1 MSFYS
6 EQIEKMID
14 SNTPDLQLHTITNLA
29 PTPQVNVIVVH
40 GLAEYAKRFDPLAS
54 YLVKHDCNVFRYDQL
69 GHGETEGERGYMKSP
84 ADLYDNLKIIVEKVK
99 NEYPDLPLFVV
110 GHSMGGETVL
120 LYGAKYPDT
129 VDGLIVT
136 DPVSIAKGP
145 SKVLGGPLTGDD
157 HDQIPNAINGG
168 LDCDQRV
175 VDKYIHNPAVL
186 HQLTVGI
193 MRHGIMDGAM
203 CLRDHLQDITDPI
216 LYLQGLKDGLI
227 NYQDSLDAYAM
238 ISSEDKELHV
248 YPFLMHEILNETSR
262 KWEIY
267 DEIIRWINKRRY

>member
-6 EQIEKMID
+6 EQIEKMVD
-14 SNTPDLQLHTITNLA
+14 SNTPDLRLHTITNLA
-29 PTPQVNVIVVH
+29 ATPQVNVIIVH

-54 YLVKHDCNVFRYDQL
+54 YLCKHDCNVFRYDQL
-69 GHGETEGERGYMKSP
+69 GHGETEGERAYMKST
-84 ADLYDNLKIIVEKVK
+84 ADLYENLQIIVQRVK
-99 NEYPDLPLFVV
+99 KDYPDLPLFVI
-110 GHSMGGETVL
+110 GHSMGGETIL
-120 LYGAKYPDT
+120 LYGTKYPHS

-136 DPVSIAKGP
+136 DPVSIIKGQ
-145 SKVLGGPLTGDD
+145 SSISGLLTGDD
-157 HDQIPNAINGG
+157 HDKIPNSINGG

-175 VDKYIHNPAVL
+175 VDKYIQNPAVL

-193 MRHGIMDGAM
+193 MRHVITDGAM
-203 CLRDHLQDITDPI
+203 YLREHLKEIVDPI

-227 NYQDSLDAYAM
+227 NYQDSLDAYSM

>member
-6 EQIEKMID
+6 EQIEKMVD

-29 PTPQVNVIVVH
+29 ATPQVNVIIVH

-54 YLVKHDCNVFRYDQL
+54 YLCKHDCNVFRYDQL
-69 GHGETEGERGYMKSP
+69 GHGETEGERAYMKSP
-84 ADLYDNLKIIVEKVK
+84 ADLYENLQIIVQRVK
-99 NEYPDLPLFVV
+99 KDYPDLPLFVI

-120 LYGAKYPDT
+120 LYGTKYPHS

-136 DPVSIAKGP
+136 DPVSIIKGP
-145 SKVLGGPLTGDD
+145 SSISGSLTGDD
-157 HDQIPNAINGG
+157 HDKIPNSINGG

-175 VDKYIHNPAVL
+175 VDKYIQNPAVL

-193 MRHGIMDGAM
+193 MRHAITDGAM
-203 CLRDHLQDITDPI
+203 YLREHLKEIVDPI

-227 NYQDSLDAYAM
+227 NYQDSLDAYSM